1 MSQQAGS
8 RVGQPDARRAFV
20 LTAAYK
26 TAALVAPFIPLSVGR
41 HLAGVCAV
49 VVRRVLPRQVAQ
61 ARLHQQRLAG
71 GTLNEHELDVRV
83 RANLR
88 SYCTYWF
95 QALRLIGVAKH
106 KILEH
111 IEIEGQQYADEALAN
126 GLGAICVMPHIGLWD
141 LGGAWLGSR
150 YPLSVVAERLE
161 PPALFDWFVKMRA
174 VNGMEVVALGDDDA
188 GQRLLARLRAGGFVG
203 LLTDR
208 DINHDGVEV
217 LFFGEKT
224 TMSAGPATLALRTGA
239 PLLPT
244 AVYDRPGQRAL
255 GVIRP
260 PLQFERAGR
269 LRDDVA
275 ALTQLIATSLET
287 LISVAPEQ
295 WHVLQPIWPSDLH

>member
-1 MSQQAGS
+1 LLNQAAE
-8 RVGQPDARRAFV
+8 RADQPDRRRAIV

-26 TAALVAPFIPLSVGR
+26 TAAAVAPFVPLSVGR
-41 HLAGVCAV
+41 RLAAV
-49 VVRRVLPRQVAQ
+49 ASVVARRMSPARVAQ
-61 ARLHQQRLAG
+61 VRLHQQRLAG
-71 GTLNEHELDVRV
+71 GTLNEQELDARV
-83 RANLR
+83 KANLR

-95 QALRLIGVAKH
+95 QAFRLIGLSKD

-111 IEIEGQQYADEALAN
+111 IEIDGQQYADDAYAK

-161 PPALFDWFVKMRA
+161 PPSVFDWFVKMRA
-174 VNGMEVVALGDDDA
+174 VNGMEVVALGDADA
-188 GQRLLARLRAGGFVG
+188 GQRLLERLRSGGFVG

-208 DINHDGVEV
+208 DINHDGIEV
-217 LFFGEKT
+217 MFFGEKT
-224 TMSAGPATLALRTGA
+224 TMSPGPATLALRTGA

-275 ALTQLIATSLET
+275 ALTQLIATSLEE
-287 LISVAPEQ
+287 LIAAAPEQ
-295 WHVLQPIWPSDLH
+295 WHVLQPNWPSDPR